1 MKKYIGK
8 RMLQLIIVMIGVTF
22 LTFFVTTLTPSDAA
36 EMYYYSNGIVPSAEQ
51 LAETRHEFGLDR
63 PFLIRYFDWLRGVLR
78 GDFGQSLM
86 DSESIMDKFLRK
98 LPKTLELA
106 GGTLLMVVVV
116 SLPLGAMTAVYNNR
130 LPDNVVRLITFLG
143 VAMPGFWMAL
153 LVMYF
158 LGVQLKWFPIIGKGD
173 IKSMVMP
180 MLSLGIPMIC
190 SYTRQVR
197 TAVLEEISGDYVVGL
212 RSRGVSERTII
223 VHHVLPN
230 AMVPIVNMLGLSLGG
245 LLGGSTIVE
254 SIYNWKGIGS
264 MVVTSITNRDY
275 PTIQCYVLWMSIIY
289 VLANLVVDITH
300 YLMDP
305 QLRIKELSR

>member
-63 PFLIRYFDWLRGVLR
+63 PFLVRYFDWLRGVLR

-86 DSESIMDKFLRK
+86 DSESIMDKFVRK

-106 GGTLLMVVVV
+106 GATLLLVVVV
-116 SLPLGAMTAVYNNR
+116 SLPLGALTAVYNNR

-173 IKSMVMP
+173 MKSLVMP

-223 VHHVLPN
+223 AHHVLPN

-289 VLANLVVDITH
+289 VLANLVVDISH

>member
-63 PFLIRYFDWLRGVLR
+63 PFLVRYFDWLRGVLR

-86 DSESIMDKFLRK
+86 DSESIMDKFVRK

-106 GGTLLMVVVV
+106 GATLLLVVIV
-116 SLPLGAMTAVYNNR
+116 SLPLGALTAVYNNR

-173 IKSMVMP
+173 MKSMVMP

-223 VHHVLPN
+223 AHHVLPN

-264 MVVTSITNRDY
+264 MVVSSITNRDY

-289 VLANLVVDITH
+289 VLANLVVDISH